1 MNIFGVGPLEI
12 IFILIIALIFIG
24 PQDIGKYARSAGR
37 FLNRFYRSDTWRLF
51 RETSRNIRTLPNR
64 LAREAALEELEDI
77 KRTIEDTT
85 GELHEVQNQ
94 LEETEKEIAESY
106 KPASEKKTPHLPE
119 SQHNEEDG
127 LKAWTP
133 QESEPKSDD
142 ETSPAEKTHKTEGDQ

>member
-24 PQDIGKYARSAGR
+24 PKDIGKYARSAGR

-51 RETSRNIRTLPNR
+51 RETSRNIRSLPNR

-77 KRTIEDTT
+77 KHTIEDTA
-85 GELHEVQNQ
+85 GELNEVQDQ
-94 LEETEKEIAESY
+94 LEKTEKEIVGSL
-106 KPASEKKTPHLPE
+106 KPTNEKKDPRLAE
-119 SQHNEEDG
+119 SQHSEDG

-133 QESEPKSDD
+133 QEREPKSGD
-142 ETSPAEKTHKTEGDQ
+142 ETSPAEEIHNAEGDQ